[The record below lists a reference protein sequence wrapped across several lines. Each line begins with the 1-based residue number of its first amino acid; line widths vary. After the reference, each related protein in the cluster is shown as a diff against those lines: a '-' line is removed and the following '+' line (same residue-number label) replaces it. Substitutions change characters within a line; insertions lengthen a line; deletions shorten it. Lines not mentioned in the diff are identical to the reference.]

1 MVTQSRNLGDGEYRG
16 MFSLVYRAYLYT
28 VSDKSRTS
36 LRWQR
41 ESEHRN
47 VGRKMV
53 EVEAER
59 LASNSCV
66 VFLKSE
72 ALRR

>member
-16 MFSLVYRAYLYT
+16 MVSLAYRAYLYI
-28 VSDKSRTS
+28 VSNKSGTS
-36 LRWQR
+36 LRQQR

-47 VGRKMV
+47 LGRKMV

-59 LASNSCV
+59 LASNSRV
-66 VFLKSE
+66 TFLKSE